1 GRIPAEWFP
10 RVFGQR
16 GDEPI
21 DLDAAAR
28 GFAALAAQVSDATG
42 RTWPAEEVAEGF
54 LRVAV
59 ENMANAI
66 RRVSLQRGRDVTEY
80 SLCCFG
86 GAAGEAGGLVADP
99 LGMSRVFIHP
109 LAGVLSAY
117 GMGLAELRTLH
128 QRAMESPLG
137 SADTEQALTE
147 LARSARAEL
156 EAQGVDAARIRVEHR
171 VQLRYTG

>member
-54 LRVAV
+54 VRVAV

-80 SLCCFG
+80 TLCCFG
-86 GAAGEAGGLVADP
+86 GAAGQHACLVAEA
-99 LGMSRVFIHP
+99 LGMARVFIHP

-117 GMGLAELRTLH
+117 GMGLAELRALR
-128 QRAMESPLG
+128 QQAVEARLSEAALASVES
-137 SADTEQALTE
+137 AFVA
-147 LARSARAEL
+147 L
-156 EAQGVDAARIRVEHR
+156 EAAARGGRLAPGIAAGSRE
-171 VQLRYTG
+171 